1 MEKIRCES
9 MGSRVFWK
17 VLQLWAK
24 TPLLICGMRGLH
36 AWHIAQ
42 IHHFVAISM
51 GKMMNHKMLG
61 ALLSG
66 QPVKKKKWNHWLS
79 EPVQARL
86 QPSVYF
92 TAGINWQASGQHEK
106 RGRHSLDWKSQNK
119 CLHVAKRQ
127 QWVPRE
133 KKWDG
138 WSKMIESSQKA
149 RIQSKRLPKGY
160 KRSLRCV

>member
-1 MEKIRCES
+1 MKAWDLGCFERFFSCGQKLHYLSAGWEVCTPDILH
-9 MGSRVFWK
+9 K
-17 VLQLWAK
+17 YIILWQFQ
-24 TPLLICGMRGLH
+24 
-36 AWHIAQ
+36 W
-42 IHHFVAISM
+42 

-92 TAGINWQASGQHEK
+92 TAGINWKASGQHEK